1 MPACRPW
8 RPPRRGPAATSSRC
22 RRWRR
27 SWRGRA
33 RPSGGRWLCGPDG
46 PRWMARFAR
55 ARCSLKFEGRWAR
68 TTDPAP
74 RRPPACRRQR
84 SPYLRPPGERPA
96 LAVAGGRHCWQ
107 RHHKRQSFLPARFPV
122 GLACC
127 FLWAVTCEVAA
138 RYPSAPCS
146 PGTFP
151 LGRAMHMHELPTSR
165 SLVVYVA
172 TDSSDGSCLACRAVP
187 PPVVA
192 LEELA
197 VELRASAEDAAG
209 LEVTALL
216 AMQHQ
221 LAQVWLEPLLISV
234 G

>member
-1 MPACRPW
+1 
-8 RPPRRGPAATSSRC
+8 
-22 RRWRR
+22 
-27 SWRGRA
+27 
-33 RPSGGRWLCGPDG
+33 
-46 PRWMARFAR
+46 
-55 ARCSLKFEGRWAR
+55 
-68 TTDPAP
+68 
-74 RRPPACRRQR
+74 
-84 SPYLRPPGERPA
+84 
-96 LAVAGGRHCWQ
+96 
-107 RHHKRQSFLPARFPV
+107 
-122 GLACC
+122 
-127 FLWAVTCEVAA
+127 
-138 RYPSAPCS
+138 
-146 PGTFP
+146 
-151 LGRAMHMHELPTSR
+151 MHMHELPTSR

-172 TDSSDGSCLACRAVP
+172 TDSSDDPYLACRAVP